1 MNRYRNK
8 RNNDRKKK
16 LGNKKSNADIRKT
29 FGELMEEAIEQEEK
43 GERYGDGKK
52 ARNFYENACNLYEK
66 AHNKEK
72 QDFTCLYNWARVTY
86 ILATF
91 SKPAFSTQKKIS
103 LLQLAIERFRSALNL
118 NPRAL
123 DAMFNLKQALSS
135 FGEIC
140 LDEVS
145 EQAAIPFFKEACELG
160 DQVFSFQEDIYKNL
174 IKNNTEHE
182 HEHEHENEQE
192 HEHNHDHHHE
202 QEDSTET
209 AVNKEEKIEDMYDE
223 EGDIIT
229 INSLIETLTTSAE
242 DLNNLSSITDDPT
255 ESENLFNQA
264 LEKLKKAEELAKE
277 AEEYNKNKNNNNNNN
292 NNDNDNDEDDEIDL
306 SSIDSTYA
314 TILSSRGEHLFN
326 TLGVFDPSFFEN
338 ALNHQNKVIQRIPE
352 TSNSQGVYQQKAQE
366 LCNKGDILCSF
377 AETLINNGEEI
388 DEHSPSQEMYREAL
402 TTYEKALTFEDSNNS
417 IICKIGDL
425 KLTLA
430 HNYLLLSEN
439 KEDESYKSMLQLIR
453 QGLDVYKMALKNNVE
468 QPVEPEIYLRI
479 AKGLS
484 YYDDLT
490 KQCQGMLQKFVQ
502 MGGNLD
508 LLEDDLQYVNFDF
521 CDDVKDK
528 SWFINGM
535 KQLE

>member
-1 MNRYRNK
+1 MNRYRNN

-16 LGNKKSNADIRKT
+16 LGNKKSDAYIRMT
-29 FGELMEEAIEQEEK
+29 FSELMEEAIEQEEK

-91 SKPAFSTQKKIS
+91 SKPAYSTQKIIN

-118 NPRAL
+118 NPKAL

-145 EQAAIPFFKEACELG
+145 EQAALPFFKEACDLG
-160 DQVFSFQEDIYKNL
+160 DQVFKLQEETYRNAQQNHHDELEHEHDDEPTTSNTTNTTNDEDIY
-174 IKNNTEHE
+174 I
-182 HEHEHENEQE
+182 
-192 HEHNHDHHHE
+192 
-202 QEDSTET
+202 
-209 AVNKEEKIEDMYDE
+209 EEVDT
-223 EGDIIT
+223 IT
-229 INSLIETLTTSAE
+229 INSLIETLTTNAE
-242 DLNNLSSITDDPT
+242 DLNNLSTIIEDNA
-255 ESENLFNQA
+255 ESEKLYNEA
-264 LEKLKKAEELAKE
+264 LEKLKRAEELVKE
-277 AEEYNKNKNNNNNNN
+277 AEQKSKSKKENNNENDNN
-292 NNDNDNDEDDEIDL
+292 NNDDDDDEIVL
-306 SSIDSTYA
+306 NSIDSTYA

-326 TLGVFDPSFFEN
+326 TLGIFDAMFFES
-338 ALNHQNKVIQRIPE
+338 ALDHQNKVIQRIPE
-352 TSNSQGVYQQKAQE
+352 SSNSQVVYQQKAQE
-366 LCNKGDILCSF
+366 LCNKADILCSF
-377 AETLINNGEEI
+377 AETLMNNGESI

-402 TTYEKALTFEDSNNS
+402 AAYEKALTFEDSNNS
-417 IICKIGDL
+417 IICKIGDM

-439 KEDESYKSMLQLIR
+439 KEDDAYQSMLQLIR
-453 QGLDVYKMALKNNVE
+453 QGLDIYKVALKNNVE

-502 MGGNLD
+502 MGGSLEMM
-508 LLEDDLQYVNFDF
+508 EDDRQFVNFDF
-521 CDDVKDK
+521 CDDIKNK
-528 SWFINGM
+528 SWFIQGM